1 MRIIISPR
9 RVKKQ
14 NRIEQTKQ
22 NSRCQSFW
30 ENVTENWGYILWPF
44 VQNYELMCV
53 PSPKAKIS
61 QDVGVVC
68 IHRCSS

>member
-22 NSRCQSFW
+22 KLLGASHFLGKRYLKISTFY
-30 ENVTENWGYILWPF
+30 GPF

-53 PSPKAKIS
+53 PSLRPK
-61 QDVGVVC
+61 
-68 IHRCSS
+68 